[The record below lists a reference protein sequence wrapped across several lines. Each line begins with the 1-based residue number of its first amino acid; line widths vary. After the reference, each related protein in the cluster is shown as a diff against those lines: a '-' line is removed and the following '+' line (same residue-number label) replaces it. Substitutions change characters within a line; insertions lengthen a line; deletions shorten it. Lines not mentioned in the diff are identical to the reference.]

1 MNVLINLSNYLF
13 SEALKELLIKE
24 LDGDNKIVAR
34 DSLEGFKPT
43 IILTDLNNINQKLF
57 CRYPEAKVILLDTGL
72 EQEDIVTVLLSYK
85 MHGVLSVLAD
95 IHLLRKALKVVSE
108 GEIWID
114 NGTIK
119 AFLHNA
125 GLLSKTGKINGIT
138 EKEKEII
145 RYVSRGYRNKE
156 IASKLSVSEQTV
168 KVHLSRLFRKLN
180 VSSRSQLIALTMN
193 NKVTYA
199 SV

>member
-1 MNVLINLSNYLF
+1 MNIFINLSNYLF
-13 SEALKELLIKE
+13 SEALKELLIKV
-24 LDGDNKIVAR
+24 LDGDNKITVH
-34 DSLEGFKPT
+34 DCLEGFNPD
-43 IILTDLNNINQKLF
+43 IILIDANNINQKLF
-57 CRYPEAKVILLDTGL
+57 CCYPKSKVVLIDTGV
-72 EQEDIVTVLLSYK
+72 EQENIITILLSYK
-85 MHGVLSVLAD
+85 IHGILAVHTD
-95 IHLLRKALKVVSE
+95 IPLFKKALKVVNE

-145 RYVSRGYRNKE
+145 KYVSKGYRNKE
-156 IASKLSVSEQTV
+156 IALRLSVSEQTV

-180 VSSRSQLIALTMN
+180 VSSRSQLVALTMN
-193 NKVTYA
+193 NKIL
-199 SV
+199 